1 MILFHMLK
9 DDEIVE
15 FYREL
20 YGRVNQ
26 DNFRLLYLY
35 SDKLEENIK
44 VIKKER
50 SDQSGNELWYQ
61 MMLEYL
67 IHSPYGEKYGYS
79 TFEDM
84 IAHFRH
90 RQQLEMRIIT
100 EVIGDRAMVLPA
112 KEWDINEILTF
123 MK

>member
-1 MILFHMLK
+1 MNKYQLK
-9 DDEIVE
+9 A
-15 FYREL
+15 
-20 YGRVNQ
+20 
-26 DNFRLLYLY
+26 LLK
-35 SDKLEENIK
+35 SAWALEENIK
-44 VIKKER
+44 TIKKER

-61 MMLEYL
+61 MMLEHL